1 MPTDQP
7 KDLDLTALL
16 RVLRRAALPLL
27 AGAALLAGLT
37 YLLSGSRPAVYQGT
51 ASLAALPPGS
61 GNSVI
66 VQTLV
71 TAPPLPPAVVER
83 ALRSPAVWR
92 SALAELRR
100 TVPDSSARRELLGT
114 LQAEAS
120 AGEGRSV
127 ALTAEVNQDFVGVYE
142 VAVRAPT
149 PQLAQGGADAFAR
162 ALLEWD
168 RLRAL
173 GGIVRARQN
182 LITERDDLTA
192 RIAAAPTALDERTLE
207 QLRGDVVQR
216 LQQVEVL
223 EQTVSGTLSALAE
236 AVRPQSPVAP
246 RPGRDALL
254 VFGAVLLFG
263 ALGLSL
269 LDSLRP
275 RVRGPEDLRGLGLP
289 VLGSLPPLSRRR
301 GAQAGLGWTQQGVF
315 REQLEFVRVGL
326 LSELGAS
333 VQQSALVVSSA
344 GVADGKS
351 TVTAGLALSLAR
363 HGLRVLVV
371 DADVFRR
378 TQETLWLGSSGQVPA
393 PQETPAGYRFWREV
407 APGVGLLSSR
417 APTLDPA
424 AFDREIHRLL
434 PDYDLALVD
443 TPPALKIADTLALAR
458 RLDGM
463 VLVTD
468 ASAPRVPLERLVEDA
483 GRLGVRL
490 LGFVVNR
497 YRDVSAGGD
506 YAYASLDRAERPAEV
521 AP

>member
-1 MPTDQP
+1 M
-7 KDLDLTALL
+7 
-16 RVLRRAALPLL
+16 
-27 AGAALLAGLT
+27 
-37 YLLSGSRPAVYQGT
+37 
-51 ASLAALPPGS
+51 
-61 GNSVI
+61 
-66 VQTLV
+66 
-71 TAPPLPPAVVER
+71 
-83 ALRSPAVWR
+83 
-92 SALAELRR
+92 
-100 TVPDSSARRELLGT
+100 
-114 LQAEAS
+114 
-120 AGEGRSV
+120 
-127 ALTAEVNQDFVGVYE
+127 
-142 VAVRAPT
+142 
-149 PQLAQGGADAFAR
+149 
-162 ALLEWD
+162 
-168 RLRAL
+168 
-173 GGIVRARQN
+173 RARQN

-192 RIAAAPTALDERTLE
+192 RIAAAPTPLDERTLE
-207 QLRGDVVQR
+207 RLRGDVVQR

-263 ALGLSL
+263 VLGLSL

-289 VLGSLPPLSRRR
+289 VLGTLPPLPGRR
-301 GAQAGLGWTQQGVF
+301 GARGGLGWVRQGLF
-315 REQLEFVRVGL
+315 HEQLEFVRVGV
-326 LSELGAS
+326 LSELAGRERP
-333 VQQSALVVSSA
+333 ALVVSSA

-351 TVTAGLALSLAR
+351 TLTAGLALSLAG

-378 TQETLWLGSSGQVPA
+378 TQETHWLTGSGAA
-393 PQETPAGYRFWREV
+393 PQELGGDFRLWEEV
-407 APGVGLLSSR
+407 APGVSLLSSR
-417 APTLDPA
+417 ATRLDPA
-424 AFDREIHRLL
+424 VFEAEIRRLL
-434 PDYDLALVD
+434 PGYDLALLD

-463 VLVTD
+463 ILVTD

-497 YRDVSAGGD
+497 YRDVTSGGD
-506 YAYASLDRAERPAEV
+506 YAYASLGRAERSAEV